1 MTSSDNA
8 TGARDALTSRL
19 KAIKLVV
26 FDVDGVLT
34 DGRLYYSAQGE
45 ALKVFNVKD
54 GVGIKLLNDCQVQVA
69 IMTAKDSPMVAQR
82 MADLGIKHYFAGV
95 KDKRFQ
101 LDALATQ
108 EALAPAQLCFVGDDM
123 VDLPAMSLA
132 GVGICPADA
141 YSLVRQA
148 ADLVTPMEGGQGVA
162 RFVCDLI
169 LRAQGQYDRAY
180 EQAMTPQ
187 FEKNRAGTSQ

>member
-8 TGARDALTSRL
+8 TGARDALNLRL

-54 GVGIKLLNDCQVQVA
+54 GVGIKLLHDCQVQVA

-108 EALAPAQLCFVGDDM
+108 EALAPAATSRVPSSELGSVNFSSELVFPVRSNLNPNNSAIICLSPTLCY
-123 VDLPAMSLA
+123 
-132 GVGICPADA
+132 I
-141 YSLVRQA
+141 
-148 ADLVTPMEGGQGVA
+148 
-162 RFVCDLI
+162 
-169 LRAQGQYDRAY
+169 
-180 EQAMTPQ
+180 
-187 FEKNRAGTSQ
+187 